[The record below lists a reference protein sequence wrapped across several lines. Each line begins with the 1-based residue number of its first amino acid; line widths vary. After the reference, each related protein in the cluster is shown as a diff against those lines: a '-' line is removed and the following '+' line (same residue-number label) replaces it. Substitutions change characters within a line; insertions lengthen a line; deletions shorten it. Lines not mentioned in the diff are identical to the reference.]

1 MDKDTDFA
9 EFIMLKDKDAI
20 TRYCRDHHFAISF
33 RRAGRYTVDKLQRG
47 AAAKGHHI
55 LEKSIKEKSI
65 DSPSLFPFIPQELRG
80 LVGYWDSGTGK
91 KNRDH
96 EAEGIVPVTCRNGEA
111 EYKTKKRESGCV
123 IKSAFT

>member
-1 MDKDTDFA
+1 MYQYTERTYKKQGSKAVPHMQVKKMPVHVVQRTLKLMDKDTDFA

-20 TRYCRDHHFAISF
+20 TRYC
-33 RRAGRYTVDKLQRG
+33 
-47 AAAKGHHI
+47 
-55 LEKSIKEKSI
+55 
-65 DSPSLFPFIPQELRG
+65 
-80 LVGYWDSGTGK
+80 
-91 KNRDH
+91 RDH